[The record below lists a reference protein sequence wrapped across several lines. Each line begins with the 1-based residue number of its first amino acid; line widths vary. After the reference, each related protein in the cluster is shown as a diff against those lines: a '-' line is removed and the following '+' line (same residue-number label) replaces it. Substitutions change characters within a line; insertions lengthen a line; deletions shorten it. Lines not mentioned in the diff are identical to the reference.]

1 MNGKKF
7 KNSNNKTKPNDRIR
21 KTYYAPRTQPPDR
34 TLTKE
39 LANLTS
45 ITTPSPRGKL
55 GAADDGSP
63 FDAMAGSSDELT
75 LDEAAERARALD
87 DEFEELKLLRD
98 SPIQHSPF
106 MPRLPGQSGRERRRN
121 RQQLAQL
128 AIATCPQRGEGI
140 IRLRLGLCLAVNQR
154 RRLLLT
160 RTLSEIDEI
169 GRIVGAVWS
178 SADVF

>member
-1 MNGKKF
+1 MVVRKLVPENGLER
-7 KNSNNKTKPNDRIR
+7 S
-21 KTYYAPRTQPPDR
+21 
-34 TLTKE
+34 
-39 LANLTS
+39 
-45 ITTPSPRGKL
+45 
-55 GAADDGSP
+55 
-63 FDAMAGSSDELT
+63 DA
-75 LDEAAERARALD
+75 
-87 DEFEELKLLRD
+87 
-98 SPIQHSPF
+98 
-106 MPRLPGQSGRERRRN
+106 
-121 RQQLAQL
+121 LAQL